1 MTYKPKTDK
10 KKPQGKLDE
19 RIIIGELLKKPK
31 KKDYEI
37 AKMAGSIAV
46 DKDVLSASLQRKVR
60 SSALIQAELAKHRN
74 ATLAKHNKI
83 QDRLFTKLIDDN
95 GISDISPER
104 CLDSITKTG
113 NLIHQLTKQDSKP
126 SNTPTAIQINI
137 VNATK
142 KP

>member
-1 MTYKPKTDK
+1 MNNTIKEKR

-37 AKMAGSIAV
+37 AKMAGSLSV
-46 DKDVLSASLQRKVR
+46 DKDSLSRTLQRKVA
-60 SSALIQAELAKHRN
+60 SSVVIQRELEKHRN

-83 QDRLFTKLIDDN
+83 QDRLFNKLITDN

-137 VNATK
+137 VNA
-142 KP
+142 KPIK